1 MFTADDY
8 KKPRDFCHHTY
19 PSLKYPD
26 DHLALWQGL
35 VNDGVSTM
43 ATDEFPTTL
52 EHKLLGKRIDNVTGG
67 NLGAEARM
75 GITYTEGVVR
85 RGMSL
90 QRFAEVTST
99 NAARILGLY
108 PRKGI
113 IAPGSD
119 ADIVLIDP
127 AVKKTLTRE
136 DFHVSDYS
144 PWEGWKVEGW
154 PTTTILRGKPIV
166 EDGQL
171 LGTLGDGR
179 LVPRKIDPVVLR
191 RPAS

>member
-1 MFTADDY
+1 
-8 KKPRDFCHHTY
+8 
-19 PSLKYPD
+19 
-26 DHLALWQGL
+26 
-35 VNDGVSTM
+35 M

-108 PRKGI
+108 PRKGV

-127 AVKKTLTRE
+127 AVKKKLTRD

-144 PWEGWKVEGW
+144 PWEGWQVEGW
-154 PTTTILRGKPIV
+154 PTTTILRGRPIV

-171 LGTLGDGR
+171 SGTLGDGR
-179 LVPRKIDPVVLR
+179 LVARKIDPVVLR

>member
-1 MFTADDY
+1 
-8 KKPRDFCHHTY
+8 
-19 PSLKYPD
+19 
-26 DHLALWQGL
+26 
-35 VNDGVSTM
+35 
-43 ATDEFPTTL
+43 
-52 EHKLLGKRIDNVTGG
+52 
-67 NLGAEARM
+67 M

-108 PRKGI
+108 PRKGV

-127 AVKKTLTRE
+127 AVKKTLTRD

-144 PWEGWKVEGW
+144 PWEGWPVERW
-154 PTTTILRGKPIV
+154 PTTTILRGNVIV
-166 EDGQL
+166 ENGQL
-171 LGTLGDGR
+171 SGTLGEGR